1 MKDAKGHGSDSRGAI
16 SDADA
21 AKALAGGGAK
31 SEPVPVHPGA
41 AGRTPEW
48 KSPEDRL
55 APAKKWVSDFKF
67 GKGGINLT

>member
-41 AGRTPEW
+41 PSERRNGSHRRTGWP
-48 KSPEDRL
+48 RL
-55 APAKKWVSDFKF
+55 RS
-67 GKGGINLT
+67 G